1 MQCVDSGS
9 TISLTVSNLRFVTCI
24 CTLESTYILHQ
35 HSEIWVP
42 VSLQIVMEADKIY
55 GVSHSNRLSRVDLV
69 TREDALEF
77 VTAEQLRAKS
87 NAQQEDAL

>member
-1 MQCVDSGS
+1 M
-9 TISLTVSNLRFVTCI
+9 L
-24 CTLESTYILHQ
+24 
-35 HSEIWVP
+35 
-42 VSLQIVMEADKIY
+42 LQIVMEADKIY